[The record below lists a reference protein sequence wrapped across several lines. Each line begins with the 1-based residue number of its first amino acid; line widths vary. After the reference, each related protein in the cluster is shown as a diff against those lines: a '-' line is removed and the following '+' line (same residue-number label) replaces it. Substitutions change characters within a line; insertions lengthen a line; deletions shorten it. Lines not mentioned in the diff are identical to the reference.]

1 MGLSFINTAFVFNW
15 KKLKDQILQIEKIL
29 KLNNLFLENIQVYK
43 LFLVS
48 RLLRC
53 HIDRR

>member
-1 MGLSFINTAFVFNW
+1 MGLSSINTAFVFNW